1 MTHNSEPA
9 GSGIASAEYHS
20 HLITRESFIVSHR
33 SLLTIWLIYSLNLVE
48 LLGGAIV
55 LERHL
60 LWFIVYESLNR
71 LFISLP
77 VLWVHFN
84 KNIIY
89 VTQLGVHSK
98 LDIVFQCV
106 GFDPVMRRWLYLQV
120 KADLN
125 FQPFSILNSFFSYSR
140 FSIKIFWKSSGETQ
154 WLLSSKLRFG
164 PIRNLEQL

>member
-98 LDIVFQCV
+98 LKIVFQCLSFLRD
-106 GFDPVMRRWLYLQV
+106 G
-120 KADLN
+120 
-125 FQPFSILNSFFSYSR
+125 SFFILIWLSR
-140 FSIKIFWKSSGETQ
+140 RYDSAMVQHMHIAK
-154 WLLSSKLRFG
+154 G
-164 PIRNLEQL
+164 PMRVYNFTSPWQPN

>member
-33 SLLTIWLIYSLNLVE
+33 SLLTIWLIYSLNLIE

-98 LDIVFQCV
+98 LEIVFQC
-106 GFDPVMRRWLYLQV
+106 
-120 KADLN
+120 
-125 FQPFSILNSFFSYSR
+125 
-140 FSIKIFWKSSGETQ
+140 
-154 WLLSSKLRFG
+154 LSSVLIYLGARIPTVKLKIPG
-164 PIRNLEQL
+164 KSWEIRIPNSCYIQVIVLDLSYLPVAAVGT